1 MWKLWDATRP
11 LTFNRYGYCMGNPV
25 NYVDKSG
32 HLGRIEE
39 EVDGEID
46 PFGWIS
52 DLWAPAIDEEIEYI
66 NRYTEAGGT
75 SFSEFAEIRVY
86 QEMMEREQ
94 YVDGMEDWLLYDP
107 AGQTCAV
114 ANAVVLFLFTTPV
127 VGVRNINLKVQ
138 YGEDRDWFAD
148 MFKID
153 NNLVCGAAD
162 SLYTTWQNVSN
173 PMYMIYQASYVLD
186 HPNETVFRDPL
197 EGPMQLAD
205 AFCAGE
211 NKAPA
216 RAVGSFIGSTAQ
228 SALAYGL
235 VESCVSY
242 QMMGGVPESTTETFY
257 RTMSQEDYNQLKL
270 TGEMPSTNETFISP
284 TQSFSSNYEGV
295 TVKFEVKPGTLDA
308 LKEIGVSNNTIQ
320 SIKDYG
326 ILPQVQSGWNINN
339 AFFKGEGLQTNIG
352 LGQGKA
358 REIFNSN
365 ILNFEVVGGN

>member
-1 MWKLWDATRP
+1 MWKLWDVTRP

-52 DLWAPAIDEEIEYI
+52 DLWALAIDEEIEYM
-66 NRYTEAGGT
+66 NRYQEAGGT
-75 SFSEFAEIRVY
+75 SFSEFAEIRIY

-148 MFKID
+148 MFEID

-162 SLYTTWQNVSN
+162 SLYTTWKNVSN
-173 PMYMIYQASYVLD
+173 PL
-186 HPNETVFRDPL
+186 
-197 EGPMQLAD
+197 
-205 AFCAGE
+205 
-211 NKAPA
+211 
-216 RAVGSFIGSTAQ
+216 
-228 SALAYGL
+228 
-235 VESCVSY
+235 
-242 QMMGGVPESTTETFY
+242 
-257 RTMSQEDYNQLKL
+257 
-270 TGEMPSTNETFISP
+270 
-284 TQSFSSNYEGV
+284 
-295 TVKFEVKPGTLDA
+295 
-308 LKEIGVSNNTIQ
+308 
-320 SIKDYG
+320 
-326 ILPQVQSGWNINN
+326 
-339 AFFKGEGLQTNIG
+339 
-352 LGQGKA
+352 
-358 REIFNSN
+358 
-365 ILNFEVVGGN
+365 